1 MKHVLAELHEL
12 INDLEDQGLVSE
24 ASSLQEVFVRVAED
38 MEMDDDDSMGEGDD
52 DLAGAVAK
60 LIDENGAAAVL
71 QAVAEAMGG
80 ADSGAGDEDGDS
92 ETSSFANVIDEG
104 DNDTGDND
112 TGDDGK
118 ASGHWWNDVDAEN
131 FHFAPNRASDADMA
145 RRRQQIISKYSFE
158 YLKSRTG
165 NPEPF
170 AEGAT
175 RDFQNEFGKEA
186 PEITG
191 SEISSGEANF
201 DYEAK
206 KRNFFLKNPGASTE

>member
-1 MKHVLAELHEL
+1 MKQVLAELHEL

-38 MEMDDDDSMGEGDD
+38 MEMDDDDSMEEGDD

-104 DNDTGDND
+104 DNDTGDD
-112 TGDDGK
+112 AT
-118 ASGHWWNDVDAEN
+118 ASGHWWNDADPNDLHVT
-131 FHFAPNRASDADMA
+131 PNRASDEDMA
-145 RRRQQIISKYSFE
+145 RRRQQIISEFSLN

-165 NPEPF
+165 NPTPF
-170 AEGAT
+170 AKEAT
-175 RDFQNEFGKEA
+175 IEFQRDFKGA
-186 PEITG
+186 PAITDQEIY
-191 SEISSGEANF
+191 SGQANF

-206 KRNFFLKNPGASTE
+206 KRKFFLDNPGASTE